1 VCVPLHACARVFT
14 QRVTPSTWV
23 LLTSWLRRSTGS
35 RIHIYKFRPTAEG
48 QLLLDSEIFRHI
60 EPGLSSYHADPPA
73 GARSLIPLLDE
84 AVQAVPKAQQHATPI
99 NLKAT
104 AGTLLPLLRARV
116 HVCACVRACGC
127 VCARACVC
135 VCVIGRV
142 LCKKL
147 MWMLLRVCKFLV
159 HPFFFPLTPHAA
171 GLRLLP
177 ASEADAILFEV
188 RALLRRYPFFYD
200 QKDAVEVM
208 DGDSEGLFGWVTV
221 NYLRNSLG
229 LSAERTAA
237 VLDLG
242 GGSTQIALSVGASES
257 VGVSLKKTSVMGR
270 DHNMYIYS
278 HLGYGLMAGRMGVLT
293 HAVPA
298 SDPRRQGKAP
308 LAHRCFHPGTKV
320 SYAYG
325 SDKVEAVGETDAG
338 FEGCMAAATAFV
350 KRVDGSFQQTASAP
364 APAAGQPVVA
374 MSYYFDRAIDAG
386 LIPATALHAE
396 LRPSLYRDAARRI
409 CALTPEAVG
418 TEFPHARKRAE
429 FMCIDL
435 CFISALLEDGFGL
448 HTHAPILLAKKME
461 YNGELVETAWS
472 LGASIAEISET
483 REQLNLS

>member
-1 VCVPLHACARVFT
+1 MQQGALLKIVGLGACAL
-14 QRVTPSTWV
+14 V
-23 LLTSWLRRSTGS
+23 LLYLLFAPKAQPAQEFFYGIMLDAGSTGS
-35 RIHIYKFRPTAEG
+35 RIHIYKFRPTSEG

-73 GARSLIPLLDE
+73 GAQSLVPLLE
-84 AVQAVPKAQQHATPI
+84 AAMQAVPKAQQRATPI

-104 AGTLLPLLRARV
+104 AG
-116 HVCACVRACGC
+116 
-127 VCARACVC
+127 
-135 VCVIGRV
+135 
-142 LCKKL
+142 
-147 MWMLLRVCKFLV
+147 
-159 HPFFFPLTPHAA
+159 
-171 GLRLLP
+171 LRLLP
-177 ASEADAILFEV
+177 GAEAEAILLEV
-188 RALLRRYPFFYD
+188 RTLLRRYPFYYD

-229 LSAERTAA
+229 LSADRTAA

-257 VGVSLKKTSVMGR
+257 VGLSLKKTSVMGR

-293 HAVPA
+293 LSVPVG
-298 SDPRRQGKAP
+298 DPRREAKAP
-308 LAHRCFHPGTKV
+308 LTHTCFHPGTKV
-320 SYAYG
+320 AYSYG
-325 SDKVEAVGETDAG
+325 SDKVEAVGASDAG
-338 FEGCMAAATAFV
+338 FDGCMAAATAFV
-350 KRVDGSFQQTASAP
+350 KRVDGSFQQTSSAP
-364 APAAGQPVVA
+364 APAPGQPVVA

-386 LIPATALHAE
+386 LIPPAALHAE

-409 CALTPEAVG
+409 CALAPEAVA
-418 TEFPHARKRAE
+418 TEFPQARKRAE
-429 FMCIDL
+429 FMCLDL